1 MNGLPGLSVILITY
15 DRPLL
20 LADALHSIAAQ
31 TVRPLEVRLAD
42 DGGGSSLDTLPHLPL
57 LELTALAVSCGQ
69 AAAARNAAA
78 AGARGEVLVFLDDDD
93 RWAPDHLAGIA
104 AAFADPAVGFAWRDC
119 AVIRER
125 VLPDGVREALETRII
140 ARDWD
145 DALMRTNDYLPT
157 SAWAVRRSLFESLGG
172 FDESFRYSED
182 WDLAL
187 RLAAATKPHRI
198 PGVTVEVRMRESG
211 NASSD
216 MNPERLACLE
226 RLSQRHGL
234 GALPPMTFWEVAAI
248 ASEMA

>member
-1 MNGLPGLSVILITY
+1 MSGLPGLSVILVTH
-15 DRPLL
+15 DRPRL
-20 LADALHSIAAQ
+20 LADALASVAAQ
-31 TVRPLEVRLAD
+31 SHRPLEVRLAD
-42 DGGGSSLDTLPHLPL
+42 DGGGTSLDSLPHLPL
-57 LELTALAVSCGQ
+57 LELTALAVNCGQ
-69 AAAARNAAA
+69 AAGARNAAA

-104 AAFADPAVGFAWRDC
+104 AGFADPAVGFAWRDC

-125 VLPDGVREALETRII
+125 VSSEGVRESLETRII

-145 DALMRTNDYLPT
+145 DTLMRTNDYLPP

-182 WDLAL
+182 WDLVL
-187 RLAAATKPHRI
+187 RLAAATRPRRI

-216 MNPERLACLE
+216 LNPERLACLD

-234 GALPPMTFWEVAAI
+234 GKLPPMTFWEVAAI
-248 ASEMA
+248 AAGTA